1 MNANEL
7 YQSGKLTEA
16 VEAAI
21 SDVKKRPTDLAA
33 RYTLAQLLCFT
44 GDLERADT
52 HLDAI
57 STQEP
62 ERLVIVALFRQL
74 IRGEQWRRQCFD
86 EGRVPEFLAEP
97 SPTLC
102 AHLQAMIAL
111 REGKPVEAAELV
123 RRALEERPNA
133 AGTCNGETF
142 DEFRDL
148 DDRTASFFE
157 VLTSNG
163 KYYWIPT
170 EKVER
175 VEFRPPETLFD
186 LVWRPAQM
194 ECRGGPDGEVYI
206 PALYHG
212 TYRESDDAMRLGRAT
227 DWRGEEENVIRGVGQ
242 RILLAGERD
251 LSIMEIN
258 EITFNEVGG

>member
-7 YQSGKLTEA
+7 YKAGKLAEA

-21 SDVKKRPTDLAA
+21 ADVKKKPTDLTA

-44 GDLERADT
+44 GDLERADS

-62 ERLVIVALFRQL
+62 ERLVVVALIRQL

-97 SPTLC
+97 SPTLR
-102 AHLQAMIAL
+102 AHLQATIAL
-111 REGKPVEAAELV
+111 REGNTVEAVEKIREAQEQ
-123 RRALEERPNA
+123 RPKSS
-133 AGTCNGETF
+133 GTCDGQAF

-170 EKVER
+170 ERIER
-175 VEFRPPETLFD
+175 IEFRPPETLFD
-186 LVWRPAQM
+186 LVWRPNLM
-194 ECRGGPDGEVYI
+194 DCRGGPEGEVYI

-212 TYRESDDAMRLGRAT
+212 TYQETDEALRLGRAT
-227 DWRGEEENVIRGVGQ
+227 DWRGEETNFIQGVGQ
-242 RILLAGERD
+242 RVVLAGDRD
-251 LSIMEIN
+251 VSIMEIS
-258 EITFNEVGG
+258 EITFNE

>member
-7 YQSGKLTEA
+7 YQAGKLTEA
-16 VEAAI
+16 VDAAI
-21 SDVKKRPTDLAA
+21 ADVKRKPTDLAA

-97 SPTLC
+97 SPTLR
-102 AHLQAMIAL
+102 AHLQATIAL
-111 REGKPVEAAELV
+111 RDGKPADAVEFV
-123 RRALEERPNA
+123 RQALEERPKSSGA
-133 AGTCNGETF
+133 CNGEAF

-148 DDRTASFFE
+148 DDRTASYLE

-170 EKVER
+170 ERIER
-175 VEFRPPETLFD
+175 MEFRAPETLFD
-186 LVWRPAQM
+186 LVWRPTLM
-194 ECRGGPDGEVYI
+194 DCRGGPDGEVYV

-212 TYRESDDAMRLGRAT
+212 TYRETDEALRLGRAT
-227 DWRGEEENVIRGVGQ
+227 DWRGEDENFIHGVGQ
-242 RILLAGERD
+242 RVFLTGDRD
-251 LSIMEIN
+251 MSIMEIN
-258 EITFNEVGG
+258 EITFNEA

>member
-7 YQSGKLTEA
+7 YKAGKLAEA

-21 SDVKKRPTDLAA
+21 ADVKKKPTDLTA

-44 GDLERADT
+44 GDLERADS

-62 ERLVIVALFRQL
+62 ERLVVVALIRQL

-97 SPTLC
+97 SPTLR
-102 AHLQAMIAL
+102 AHLQATIAL
-111 REGKPVEAAELV
+111 REGNTVEAVEKV
-123 RRALEERPNA
+123 REAQEQRPKSS
-133 AGTCNGETF
+133 GTCDGQAF

-170 EKVER
+170 ERIER
-175 VEFRPPETLFD
+175 IEFRPPETLFD
-186 LVWRPAQM
+186 LVWRPNLM
-194 ECRGGPDGEVYI
+194 DCRGGPEGEVYI

-212 TYRESDDAMRLGRAT
+212 TYRETDEALRLGRAT
-227 DWRGEEENVIRGVGQ
+227 DWRGEEANFIQGVGQ
-242 RILLAGERD
+242 RVVLAGDRD
-251 LSIMEIN
+251 VSIMEVG
-258 EITFNEVGG
+258 EITFDE